1 MFPLLS
7 LVMPFAS
14 QVLNALGG
22 FGNTRMPPAN
32 PANTHTK
39 NIDHSPTNIY
49 INNKISF

>member
-32 PANTHTK
+32 PANTHTN
-39 NIDHSPTNIY
+39 NIDHSQTKIY

>member
-22 FGNTRMPPAN
+22 FGNTRIPPAN
-32 PANTHTK
+32 PANTHTN
-39 NIDHSPTNIY
+39 NIDHSQTNIY